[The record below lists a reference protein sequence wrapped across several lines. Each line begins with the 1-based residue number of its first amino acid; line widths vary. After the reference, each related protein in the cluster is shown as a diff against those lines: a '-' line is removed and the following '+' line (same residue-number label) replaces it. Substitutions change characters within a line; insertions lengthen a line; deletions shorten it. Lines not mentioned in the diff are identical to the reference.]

1 MRTLLIDNHD
11 SYTYNLFHLVAGVN
25 GEEPLVLRND
35 DPELSRLSF
44 DEVDNVVISP
54 GPGRPGRDRD
64 LAGANRF
71 LDQDVLPVLGVCLGH
86 QGLGFQAGAQV
97 AFAPQARHGHP
108 TTVTHD
114 GRDLFAGMPQ
124 GFTAVRYHSLC
135 VREPLPP
142 ELEATAWAE
151 DGVLM
156 GLRHR
161 SRPQWGVQFHPES
174 ILTEWGTRL
183 VANFRALSE
192 VARPSITVPG
202 SHPTPAETMN
212 DTPVRH
218 TGHRL
223 HTAVHRGVVDPE
235 QVFAK
240 LHSASPRAFWLD
252 GAGAGD
258 RGARFSYLGDDTGP
272 LAEYLSYDVD
282 AGVLTVERAGRPAI
296 RLREDVFAYLRR
308 GLEQRAHPRP
318 DLPFDFTCGWVGYF
332 GYELKAVLGGR
343 AAHRSS
349 TPDAAWLF
357 ADRVVVIDHHE
368 HTAYLL
374 CLAED
379 TPAAAEEA
387 TAWLDATLRVLSSL
401 SSHQTPPAKARLY
414 SSTRQADDA
423 VEITERWLL
432 REAEDYRTDV
442 VSCQEQLHAGESYE
456 ICLTTAVELP
466 ATSGSADYYRVLRR
480 VNPAPFSAY
489 LRFGEVDVASSSPER
504 FLRVGADGVVQAEPI
519 KGTAARGVTP
529 EQDAALRDG
538 LAEDPKTRAENLMIV
553 DLLRNDLG
561 RVCRV
566 GTVEVP
572 ELMATRSYQTV
583 HQLVSTVRGELR
595 PGLDA
600 LDCVRA
606 CFPGGSMT
614 GAPKERTMEIIDEL
628 ESGARGV
635 YSGALGFL
643 SCNGSADL
651 SIVIRTA
658 VFASGR
664 VRIGAGGAVVL
675 DSDPEAEY
683 REMLLKL
690 AAPMRAYWDS
700 GAHQPAAVLPA
711 EPRVSRGRHARRRRA
726 AARRTEVEAG

>member
-11 SYTYNLFHLVAGVN
+11 SYTYNLFHLVASVTGHD
-25 GEEPLVLRND
+25 PLVLSND
-35 DPELSRLSF
+35 DPELARLSF
-44 DEVDNVVISP
+44 GEVDNVVISP
-54 GPGRPGRDRD
+54 GPGRPGRSRD
-64 LAGANRF
+64 LAGSTRF
-71 LDQDVLPVLGVCLGH
+71 LNQDVLPVLGVCLGH

-97 AFAPQARHGHP
+97 ALAPQARHGHP
-108 TTVTHD
+108 TSVTHD
-114 GRDLFAGMPQ
+114 GRDLFEGLPQ

-142 ELEATAWAE
+142 DLEATAWAE

-161 SRPQWGVQFHPES
+161 FRPQWGVQFHPES

-183 VANFRALSE
+183 LANFRRLSE
-192 VARPSITVPG
+192 IARPSITVSTPDHAPTV
-202 SHPTPAETMN
+202 SNEIRTPA
-212 DTPVRH
+212 
-218 TGHRL
+218 HRL
-223 HTAVHRGVVDPE
+223 HTAVYQGVVDPE
-235 QVFAK
+235 QVFAE
-240 LHSASPRAFWLD
+240 LHSASERVFWLD
-252 GAGAGD
+252 GAGAD
-258 RGARFSYLGDDTGP
+258 ERGARFSYLGDDTGP
-272 LAEYLSYDVD
+272 LAEYCSYDVR
-282 AGVLTVERAGRPAI
+282 AGVVTVERAGQPAT
-296 RLREDVFAYLRR
+296 RLREDVFDHLRR
-308 GLEQRAHPRP
+308 GLADRAHQQP

-332 GYELKAVLGGR
+332 GYELKAALGGK

-357 ADRVVVIDHHE
+357 ADRVIVIDHQE
-368 HTAYLL
+368 HTAHLL

-379 TPAAAEEA
+379 TESASEEA
-387 TAWLDATLRVLSSL
+387 IAWLDATLAFLSSL
-401 SSHQTPPAKARLY
+401 SSHQAPPF
-414 SSTRQADDA
+414 STWTQEDDA

-432 REAEDYRTDV
+432 RESLDYRLDV
-442 VSCQEQLHAGESYE
+442 VACQEQLRAGESYE

-466 ATSGSADYYRVLRR
+466 ATCASADYYRVLRR
-480 VNPAPFSAY
+480 VNPAPYSAY

-504 FLRVGADGVVQAEPI
+504 FLRVGADSVVQAEPI
-519 KGTAARGVTP
+519 KGTAARGTTP
-529 EQDAALRDG
+529 DEDAALRDG

-561 RVCRV
+561 RVCQV
-566 GTVEVP
+566 GTVHVP
-572 ELMATRSYQTV
+572 ELMATRTYRTV

-614 GAPKERTMEIIDEL
+614 GAPKERTMEIIDDL
-628 ESGARGV
+628 EPRARGV

-658 VFASGR
+658 VFSGGK
-664 VRIGAGGAVVL
+664 VRIGAGGAIVL
-675 DSDPEAEY
+675 DSDPDAEY
-683 REMLLKL
+683 QEMLLKL
-690 AAPMRAYWDS
+690 AAPMRAYWSS

-711 EPRVSRGRHARRRRA
+711 EPRVHRRGRHARRRRA
-726 AARRTEVEAG
+726 VTRGAEVEAG

>member
-1 MRTLLIDNHD
+1 VRTLLIDNHD
-11 SYTYNLFHLVAGVN
+11 SYTYNLFHLVASVN
-25 GEEPLVLRND
+25 GEDPLVLSND
-35 DPELSRLSF
+35 DPELVRLAF

-54 GPGRPGRDRD
+54 GPGRPGRARD
-64 LAGANRF
+64 LAGSNRF

-86 QGLGFQAGAQV
+86 QGLGFQAGAHV
-97 AFAPQARHGHP
+97 ASAPQARHGHP
-108 TTVTHD
+108 AVVTHD
-114 GRDLFAGMPQ
+114 GRDLFEGIPQ

-135 VREPLPP
+135 VREPLPA

-183 VANFRALSE
+183 LTNFRRLSE
-192 VARPSITVPG
+192 VARPPISVRGPDRTRAHNG
-202 SHPTPAETMN
+202 TELSSRPTS
-212 DTPVRH
+212 
-218 TGHRL
+218 HRL
-223 HTAVHRGVVDPE
+223 HTAVHRGVVDAE
-235 QVFAK
+235 QVFAE
-240 LHSASPRAFWLD
+240 LHSASERAFWLD
-252 GAGAGD
+252 GTGAGE

-272 LAEYLSYDVD
+272 LAEYCSYDVR
-282 AGVLTVERAGRPAI
+282 AGVVTVERAGRPATQ
-296 RLREDVFAYLRR
+296 LRDDIFGYLRR
-308 GLEQRAHPRP
+308 GLADRALPQP

-332 GYELKAVLGGR
+332 GYELKAALGGR
-343 AAHRSS
+343 AAHRST

-357 ADRVVVIDHHE
+357 ADRVIVIDHQE
-368 HTAYLL
+368 NTAHLL

-379 TPAAAEEA
+379 TPSAHEEA
-387 TAWLDATLRVLSSL
+387 TAWLDATLAFLSSL
-401 SSHQTPPAKARLY
+401 SLHQAPSVRSWTPE
-414 SSTRQADDA
+414 DDA

-432 REAEDYRTDV
+432 RDAEDYRADV
-442 VSCQEQLHAGESYE
+442 VSCQQQLRAGESYE

-466 ATSGSADYYRVLRR
+466 ATCASADYYRVLRR
-480 VNPAPFSAY
+480 VNPAPYSAY

-519 KGTAARGVTP
+519 KGTAARGATP
-529 EQDAALRDG
+529 EQDAALRAA
-538 LAEDPKTRAENLMIV
+538 LAADPKTRAENLMIV

-561 RVCRV
+561 RVCQV
-566 GTVEVP
+566 GTVRVP
-572 ELMATRSYQTV
+572 ELMGTRTYRTV

-600 LDCVRA
+600 LDCVQA

-628 ESGARGV
+628 EPSARGV

-658 VFASGR
+658 VFAAGR

-675 DSDPEAEY
+675 DSDPDGEY
-683 REMLLKL
+683 QEMLLKL
-690 AAPMRAYWDS
+690 AAPMRAYWS
-700 GAHQPAAVLPA
+700 STALRPAAVLSA
-711 EPRVSRGRHARRRRA
+711 EPRLHRRGRHRRRR
-726 AARRTEVEAG
+726 RTATFSAEVEAG

>member
-11 SYTYNLFHLVAGVN
+11 SYTYNLFHLVASVN

-35 DPELSRLSF
+35 DPELARLSF
-44 DEVDNVVISP
+44 GDVDNVVISP
-54 GPGRPGRDRD
+54 GPGRPGRSRD
-64 LAGANRF
+64 LAGATRF

-86 QGLGFQAGAQV
+86 QGLGFLAGARV
-97 AFAPQARHGHP
+97 TLAPKARHGHP
-108 TTVTHD
+108 TVITHD
-114 GRDLFAGMPQ
+114 GSDLFEGIPQ
-124 GFTAVRYHSLC
+124 GFTAVRYHSLH
-135 VREPLPP
+135 VPEPLPP
-142 ELEATAWAE
+142 GLEATAWAE

-183 VANFRALSE
+183 LANFRELSE
-192 VARPSITVPG
+192 AARPSVTVRG
-202 SHPTPAETMN
+202 PARPLADNESVV
-212 DTPVRH
+212 PRH

-223 HTAVHRGVVDPE
+223 HTAVHQGVVDPE
-235 QVFAK
+235 QVFAA
-240 LHSASPRAFWLD
+240 LHSGSDRAFWLD
-252 GAGAGD
+252 GAGAGE

-272 LAEYLSYDVD
+272 LAEYCSYDVRT
-282 AGVLTVERAGRPAI
+282 GVVTAERAGRETSVRDDI
-296 RLREDVFAYLRR
+296 FAYLRR
-308 GLEQRAHPRP
+308 GLKDRAHAQP

-332 GYELKAVLGGR
+332 GYELKAALGGK

-357 ADRVVVIDHHE
+357 ADRVIVIDHQE
-368 HTAYLL
+368 HTAHLL

-379 TPAAAEEA
+379 TRSAHDEAAG
-387 TAWLDATLRVLSSL
+387 WIDATLAFLSSL
-401 SSHQTPPAKARLY
+401 SSHEAPVRSWPH
-414 SSTRQADDA
+414 DEDA
-423 VEITERWLL
+423 VEVTERWLL
-432 REAEDYRTDV
+432 RQGDDYRTDV
-442 VSCQEQLHAGESYE
+442 VACQEQLRAGESYE

-466 ATSGSADYYRVLRR
+466 ATCASADYYRMLRR
-480 VNPAPFSAY
+480 VNPAPYSAY

-519 KGTAARGVTP
+519 KGTAARGATP
-529 EQDAALRDG
+529 EEDAALRDG
-538 LAEDPKTRAENLMIV
+538 LAVDPKTRAENLMIV

-561 RVCRV
+561 RVCQV
-566 GTVEVP
+566 GTVQVP
-572 ELMATRSYQTV
+572 ELMATRTYRTV

-614 GAPKERTMEIIDEL
+614 GAPKERTMEIIDDL
-628 ESGARGV
+628 ETSARGV

-658 VFASGR
+658 VFSAGR

-675 DSDPEAEY
+675 GSDPDGEY
-683 REMLLKL
+683 QEMLLKL
-690 AAPMRAYWDS
+690 AAPMRAYWSS
-700 GAHQPAAVLPA
+700 GAHRPAAVLSA
-711 EPRVSRGRHARRRRA
+711 DPRVHRRGRHARRRRRA
-726 AARRTEVEAG
+726 TAIGAEVEAG

>member
-11 SYTYNLFHLVAGVN
+11 SYTYNLFHLVASVN
-25 GEEPLVLRND
+25 GQDPVVLSND
-35 DPELSRLSF
+35 DPELARLSF

-54 GPGRPGRDRD
+54 GPGRPGRSRD
-64 LAGANRF
+64 LAGSIRF
-71 LDQDVLPVLGVCLGH
+71 LNQDVLPVLGVCLGH
-86 QGLGFQAGAQV
+86 QGLGFLAGGQV
-97 AFAPQARHGHP
+97 ALAPQARHGHP
-108 TTVTHD
+108 TVVTHD
-114 GRDLFAGMPQ
+114 GRDLFEGIPQ

-183 VANFRALSE
+183 LANFRGLSE
-192 VARPSITVPG
+192 VARPSITVRG
-202 SHPTPAETMN
+202 ADAAPAA
-212 DTPVRH
+212 DDAPARQPR
-218 TGHRL
+218 HRL
-223 HTAVHRGVVDPE
+223 HTAVYQGVVDPE
-235 QVFAK
+235 QVFTE
-240 LHSASPRAFWLD
+240 LYSASERAFWLD
-252 GAGAGD
+252 GTGAGE

-272 LAEYLSYDVD
+272 LAEYCSYDVR
-282 AGVLTVERAGRPAI
+282 AGVVTVERAGRPAA
-296 RLREDVFAYLRR
+296 RLRDDVFAYLRD
-308 GLEQRAHPRP
+308 GLADRAHPRP

-332 GYELKAVLGGR
+332 GYELKAALGGR

-357 ADRVVVIDHHE
+357 ADRVIVIDHQE
-368 HTAYLL
+368 HTAHLL

-379 TPAAAEEA
+379 TQSAHEEA
-387 TAWLDATLRVLSSL
+387 TAWLDATFAFLSSL
-401 SSHQTPPAKARLY
+401 SSHQAPPAGSWA
-414 SSTRQADDA
+414 QDEDA

-432 REAEDYRTDV
+432 RDAEDYRLDV
-442 VSCQEQLHAGESYE
+442 VACQEQLRAGESYE

-466 ATSGSADYYRVLRR
+466 ATCSSADYYRALRR
-480 VNPAPFSAY
+480 VNPAPYSAY

-561 RVCRV
+561 RVCQV
-566 GTVEVP
+566 GTVQVP
-572 ELMATRSYQTV
+572 ELMGTRTYRTV

-614 GAPKERTMEIIDEL
+614 GAPKERTMEIIDDL
-628 ESGARGV
+628 EPSARGV

-658 VFASGR
+658 VFAAGR

-675 DSDPEAEY
+675 DSDPDGEY
-683 REMLLKL
+683 QEMLLKL
-690 AAPMRAYWDS
+690 AAPMRAYWSS
-700 GAHQPAAVLPA
+700 GAHEPAAVLPA
-711 EPRVSRGRHARRRRA
+711 EPRVHRRGRHARRRRA
-726 AARRTEVEAG
+726 ATRGAEVEAG

>member
-11 SYTYNLFHLVAGVN
+11 SYTYNLFHLVASVN
-25 GEEPLVLRND
+25 GEDPLVLSND
-35 DPELSRLSF
+35 DPELARLSF
-44 DEVDNVVISP
+44 GDVDNVVISP
-54 GPGRPGRDRD
+54 GPGRPGRSRD
-64 LAGANRF
+64 LAGSTRF

-86 QGLGFQAGAQV
+86 QGLGFQAGARI
-97 AFAPQARHGHP
+97 ALAPQARHGHP

-114 GRDLFAGMPQ
+114 GRDLFDGIPQ
-124 GFTAVRYHSLC
+124 GFTAVRYHSLY
-135 VREPLPP
+135 VPEPLPP
-142 ELEATAWAE
+142 GLEATAWAE

-161 SRPQWGVQFHPES
+161 TRPHWGVQFHPES

-183 VANFRALSE
+183 LANFRGLSE
-192 VARPSITVPG
+192 VARPSITVRGTTLARDESAP
-202 SHPTPAETMN
+202 
-212 DTPVRH
+212 PVKN

-223 HTAVHRGVVDPE
+223 HTAVFQGVVDPE
-235 QVFAK
+235 QVFAE
-240 LHSASPRAFWLD
+240 LHSASERAFWLD
-252 GAGAGD
+252 GAGAGE

-272 LAEYLSYDVD
+272 LAEYCSYDVR
-282 AGVLTVERAGRPAI
+282 AGVVTVERAGRSAT
-296 RLREDVFAYLRR
+296 RLRDDIFAYLRR
-308 GLEQRAHPRP
+308 GLAHRAHPEP

-332 GYELKAVLGGR
+332 GYELKASLGGR
-343 AAHRSS
+343 AAHRSK

-357 ADRVVVIDHHE
+357 ADRVIVIDHQE
-368 HTAYLL
+368 HTAHLL

-379 TPAAAEEA
+379 TRSGEDEAAG
-387 TAWLDATLRVLSSL
+387 WLDATLAFLSSL
-401 SSHQTPPAKARLY
+401 SSHEAPPVR
-414 SSTRQADDA
+414 SWPQEEDA

-432 REAEDYRTDV
+432 READDYRADV
-442 VSCQEQLHAGESYE
+442 VSCQEQLRAGESYE

-466 ATSGSADYYRVLRR
+466 ATCASADYYRVLRR
-480 VNPAPFSAY
+480 VTPAPYSAY

-519 KGTAARGVTP
+519 KGTAARGATP
-529 EQDAALRDG
+529 ESDAALRDA

-561 RVCRV
+561 RVCEV
-566 GTVEVP
+566 GTVHVP
-572 ELMATRSYQTV
+572 ELMGTRTYRTV
-583 HQLVSTVRGELR
+583 HQLVSTVRGSLR

-628 ESGARGV
+628 EPSARGV

-658 VFASGR
+658 VFAAGR

-675 DSDPEAEY
+675 DSDPDGEY
-683 REMLLKL
+683 QEMLLKL
-690 AAPMRAYWDS
+690 AAPMRAYWSS
-700 GAHQPAAVLPA
+700 GAHRPAAVLSA
-711 EPRVSRGRHARRRRA
+711 EPRVHRRGRHARRRRRA
-726 AARRTEVEAG
+726 AVVGAEVEAG

>member
-11 SYTYNLFHLVAGVN
+11 SYTYNLFHLVASVN
-25 GEEPLVLRND
+25 GEDPLVLSND
-35 DPELSRLSF
+35 DPELARLSF
-44 DEVDNVVISP
+44 GDVDNVVISP
-54 GPGRPGRDRD
+54 GPGRPGRSRD
-64 LAGANRF
+64 LAGSTRF

-86 QGLGFQAGAQV
+86 QGLGFQAGARI
-97 AFAPQARHGHP
+97 ALAPQARHGHP

-114 GRDLFAGMPQ
+114 GRDLFDGIPQ
-124 GFTAVRYHSLC
+124 GFTAVRYHSLY
-135 VREPLPP
+135 VPEPLPP
-142 ELEATAWAE
+142 GLEATAWAE

-161 SRPQWGVQFHPES
+161 TRPHWGVQFHPES

-183 VANFRALSE
+183 LANFRTLSE
-192 VARPSITVPG
+192 AARPSITVRG
-202 SHPTPAETMN
+202 TTNTVVDNESAPAQ
-212 DTPVRH
+212 D

-223 HTAVHRGVVDPE
+223 HTAVFHGVVDPE
-235 QVFAK
+235 QVFAE
-240 LHSASPRAFWLD
+240 LHSASERAFWLD
-252 GAGAGD
+252 GAGAGE

-272 LAEYLSYDVD
+272 LAEYCSYDVR
-282 AGVLTVERAGRPAI
+282 AGVVTVERAGRPAT
-296 RLREDVFAYLRR
+296 RLREDVFTYLRR
-308 GLEQRAHPRP
+308 GLADRAHAQP

-332 GYELKAVLGGR
+332 GYELKAALGGQ

-357 ADRVVVIDHHE
+357 ADRVIVIDHHE
-368 HTAYLL
+368 HTAHLL

-379 TPAAAEEA
+379 TRSGHDEAAG
-387 TAWLDATLRVLSSL
+387 WLDATLAFLSSL
-401 SSHQTPPAKARLY
+401 SSHEAPPLR
-414 SSTRQADDA
+414 SWPQEEDA

-432 REAEDYRTDV
+432 REAADYRADV
-442 VSCQEQLHAGESYE
+442 VACQEQLRAGESYE

-466 ATSGSADYYRVLRR
+466 ATCASADYYRVLRR
-480 VNPAPFSAY
+480 VNPAPYSAY

-519 KGTAARGVTP
+519 KGTAARGATP
-529 EQDAALRDG
+529 EADTALRDA

-553 DLLRNDLG
+553 DLLRNDMG
-561 RVCRV
+561 RVCQV
-566 GTVEVP
+566 GTVHVP
-572 ELMATRSYQTV
+572 ELMGTRTYRTV
-583 HQLVSTVRGELR
+583 HQLVSTVRGDLR

-600 LDCVRA
+600 LDVVRA

-628 ESGARGV
+628 EPSARGV

-658 VFASGR
+658 VFAAGR

-675 DSDPEAEY
+675 DSDPDGEY
-683 REMLLKL
+683 QEMLLKL
-690 AAPMRAYWDS
+690 AAPMRAYWSS
-700 GAHQPAAVLPA
+700 GAHRPAAVLSA
-711 EPRVSRGRHARRRRA
+711 EPRVHRQGRHARRRR
-726 AARRTEVEAG
+726 RTAVVGAEVEAG